1 MYSNNPNAS
10 FLPTTTKIGTMSS
23 AFIALIWWLVPLA
36 ALIGALG
43 YVLWVTKFQ
52 GRFEQET
59 TRSVGQFQKFQE
71 SLAQQQKLGSLPN
84 ETTEQTKRSDENN
97 PTK

>member
-1 MYSNNPNAS
+1 MYSNNLNAS
-10 FLPTTTKIGTMSS
+10 FLPDTTTIGAMSS
-23 AFIALIWWLVPLA
+23 AFIALIWWLVPLT

-59 TRSVGQFQKFQE
+59 TRSVGQFQKFQD

-84 ETTEQTKRSDENN
+84 ETSVNAQRNDENN
-97 PTK
+97 LQK

>member
-1 MYSNNPNAS
+1 MYSNNLNAS
-10 FLPTTTKIGTMSS
+10 FLPVTTKIGAMSS
-23 AFIALIWWLVPLA
+23 AFIALIWWLVPLT

-59 TRSVGQFQKFQE
+59 TRSVGQFQKFQD
-71 SLAQQQKLGSLPN
+71 SLAHQQKLGSLPN
-84 ETTEQTKRSDENN
+84 ETSVNAQRNDENN
-97 PTK
+97 LQK